1 MCQIFGRKSKAI
13 IATCKAICEH
23 IKSKH
28 VAIAYVW
35 AAYTIE
41 NPQRITFV
49 ITVKHKSEGSK
60 SKEPLR
66 LEKLIQYS
74 FVKQYVGDFSL
85 EGSEVIKQQASHAAK
100 LDEEFYQ
107 NLQTCISKHSENLMK
122 KHKYLSI
129 ISACSNRSKG
139 FGASWKL
146 LPEKCIVFYVQKK
159 NYIPIDEEPFETSY
173 DSIPVDVREGVFI
186 PYGHTAGEK
195 LNPVRMGCQIG
206 GDSFTGT
213 LGCFIDHPQYGVC
226 GLTCAHVLLHSLKLE
241 KLKSLGRMKWPLHGL
256 STNVYQPADNQSVL
270 GNVVQ
275 LICKKGSGN
284 TCGMDVALFRIID
297 RQPKTASF
305 PDTTANSGSGIQTIN
320 YDSWR
325 MCCTD
330 LLYLTQYRVVKF
342 GSRTELRDG
351 KIKFGGMGVKKIK
364 SCPLFSGC
372 ATITLFN
379 QIEVENYT
387 PGLPF
392 ADQGDS
398 GALVFVV
405 DNNSQHT
412 CIGIVEGGTTYGTV
426 VVTPI
431 VPILEELNVPG
442 LKSFEKETTLSHIHD
457 NINNLGAH
465 INTVASD
472 VQSMHTDIQGLQGNM
487 QTVCNDIQSINSNMQ
502 NMGSA
507 VQQIIHLLNPPR

>member
-13 IATCKAICEH
+13 IVTCKAICEY

-49 ITVKHKSEGSK
+49 ITVKHKSEGNK
-60 SKEPLR
+60 SKESVR

-74 FVKQYVGDFSL
+74 FVKQYAGDFSL

-100 LDEEFYQ
+100 LDEESYE
-107 NLQTCISKHSENLMK
+107 NLQTCISKHSEDLMK

-139 FGASWKL
+139 FGASWEL
-146 LPEKCIVFYVQKK
+146 LPEKCIVLYVQKK

-206 GDSFTGT
+206 GDSSSGT

-226 GLTCAHVLLHSLKLE
+226 GLTCAHVLLHSLELE
-241 KLKSLGRMKWPLHGL
+241 RLKSYGMMKWPLHGM
-256 STNVYQPADNQSVL
+256 SINVYQPADNQSVL
-270 GNVVQ
+270 GNIVQ
-275 LICKKGSGN
+275 LICKTGSSN
-284 TCGMDVALFRIID
+284 TCGMDVALFRVTD

-305 PDTTANSGSGIQTIN
+305 PDATAISGPGIQTIN

-325 MCCTD
+325 MCGPD
-330 LLYLTQYRVVKF
+330 RLNLLTQDRVVKF
-342 GSRTELRDG
+342 GSITELREG
-351 KIKFGGMGVKKIK
+351 RIKFGVMGVKELE
-364 SCPLFSGC
+364 CYPLVIGC
-372 ATITLFN
+372 ASIQLLK
-379 QIEVENYT
+379 QIEVENVS
-387 PGLPF
+387 PNFPF
-392 ADQGDS
+392 ADPGDS
-398 GALVFVV
+398 GSLVFVV
-405 DNNSQHT
+405 DSNSQHT

-431 VPILEELNVPG
+431 VPILDELNVPC
-442 LKSFEKETTLSHIHD
+442 LKRFAND

-472 VQSMHTDIQGLQGNM
+472 VQSMYRDIQGLQGNM
-487 QTVCNDIQSINSNMQ
+487 NTVGNDIQRINSNML
-502 NMGSA
+502 NMERA
-507 VQQIIHLLNPPR
+507 IQQIKDFLNPPR